1 MRKEYLWVPK
11 AERSQGPDH
20 VGLVQLAMPM
30 LLEHV
35 LRTTVGLIDVAFLSR
50 VSDSVVSAVS
60 VASQYIILCMI
71 FSSAV
76 ATGTIVC
83 INQAIGM
90 KNVKRVNRLAT
101 IAVCANIL
109 LGILFGLMFRFCS
122 GGLLKIMSLEAA
134 SLDAAAR
141 YMRIAGGLMVF
152 QCVEIVLNSLCRSMG
167 HTRAPLMINL
177 TANLINIVGNY
188 IAVFHGAALGI
199 DPVDGV
205 AFATVLSRLGGM
217 LLAALISA
225 RAGVRISL
233 KEMVP
238 FPKEDLKLALSI
250 GIPGGLNNLSYSASQ
265 LVTTAIVALT
275 GEVMVATKVYVS
287 NLVGYIALVGMSF
300 GQASTIMVGYR
311 IGAGEYREAKEICAL
326 VVRIALLS
334 NMFFSLLLILVRTPL
349 MGLFT
354 TDPQILA
361 LSGIII
367 IMDFVVEIGRALNN
381 TVAGALQ
388 ATGDVKYQLVVNQA
402 SGWII
407 SVGLSYV
414 LGVLLHMELY
424 GVWIAFALDELTRGL
439 ILLRRW
445 KSDQWMHGAEV
456 RRKIL
461 AK

>member
-1 MRKEYLWVPK
+1 
-11 AERSQGPDH
+11 
-20 VGLVQLAMPM
+20 
-30 LLEHV
+30 
-35 LRTTVGLIDVAFLSR
+35 
-50 VSDSVVSAVS
+50 
-60 VASQYIILCMI
+60 
-71 FSSAV
+71 
-76 ATGTIVC
+76 
-83 INQAIGM
+83 
-90 KNVKRVNRLAT
+90 
-101 IAVCANIL
+101 
-109 LGILFGLMFRFCS
+109 
-122 GGLLKIMSLEAA
+122 
-134 SLDAAAR
+134 
-141 YMRIAGGLMVF
+141 
-152 QCVEIVLNSLCRSMG
+152 
-167 HTRAPLMINL
+167 MINL

-205 AFATVLSRLGGM
+205 AFATVLSRFGGM
-217 LLAALISA
+217 LLAAVISA